1 MCHQCYLRS
10 NTQTNWFTAVCDP
23 PHLLVWARV
32 NSQSGYAPAKV
43 LGLCGNTA
51 SKKVDVRFFADHEMA
66 VVAASNCYLFSNRR
80 PSDKPN
86 EQTKFKRTTALQVSM
101 QYILHNMQNLDL
113 ICCLH
118 FQEVGIYVG
127 NICKVFSNFV
137 KAECQTQF
145 NEREVVNHL
154 TSMIPGLRLTRDFRL
169 VTKPSYLN
177 RLCRRHAPIASLPND
192 DNDNSS
198 SNEDKESSPQEKP
211 TLEPALEPSA
221 LSPKVILEK
230 CDLWLAKQQQS
241 SNMEYTKNGETFGVI
256 GTVNHEPKI
265 DGGSEGEADMVLE
278 EDTTITNN
286 CWMPSTNSEETP
298 SHSQSSA
305 TLLTVAVV
313 SKQNR
318 VNAASGTGSV
328 HNFGTVGNVD
338 TTSTPMQPFVSQ
350 RNESQRIDS
359 FGSTSHPLNANQ
371 HTNAPEI
378 NEMNSNDDDEIMP
391 LSMPPKPS
399 EFIAINCD
407 WEEMLD
413 KYQTRVRKRQRIN
426 RKIILNRERAHLM
439 RVNQLK
445 STVNVLQKKNHKLHL
460 SMQKMEG
467 QHTSMIQNAIE
478 ETKRKKWCW
487 NCQIELKHV
496 APNIPMCKDCINRNW

>member
-86 EQTKFKRTTALQVSM
+86 EQTKFKRTTALQVSV
-101 QYILHNMQNLDL
+101 QYIICRTVDCSSLDL

-127 NICKVFSNFV
+127 NICQVFSNFV
-137 KAECQTQF
+137 KAEYQTQF
-145 NEREVVNHL
+145 NEREIVNHL
-154 TSMIPGLRLTRDFRL
+154 TSMIPGLRLSRDFRL

-177 RLCRRHAPIASLPND
+177 RLCRRHAPIALLPND

-198 SNEDKESSPQEKP
+198 SNEDKDSSPQE
-211 TLEPALEPSA
+211 EPALEPSS

-230 CDLWLAKQQQS
+230 CDLWLAKQQQR
-241 SNMEYTKNGETFGVI
+241 SNLEYPKNGETSRI
-256 GTVNHEPKI
+256 ISTVNNEPNI
-265 DGGSEGEADMVLE
+265 DGGSEGEADMILE

-286 CWMPSTNSEETP
+286 CWMSSNNSEETP
-298 SHSQSSA
+298 SHSQSSSVA
-305 TLLTVAVV
+305 TVADI

-318 VNAASGTGSV
+318 VNAASGTGSL
-328 HNFGTVGNVD
+328 HNFGTVGNIE

-371 HTNAPEI
+371 TTIAPEV
-378 NEMNSNDDDEIMP
+378 NEMNSNDDEIMP
-391 LSMPPKPS
+391 LSIPPKPS

-460 SMQKMEG
+460 SMQKMVQKG
-467 QHTSMIQNAIE
+467 IE